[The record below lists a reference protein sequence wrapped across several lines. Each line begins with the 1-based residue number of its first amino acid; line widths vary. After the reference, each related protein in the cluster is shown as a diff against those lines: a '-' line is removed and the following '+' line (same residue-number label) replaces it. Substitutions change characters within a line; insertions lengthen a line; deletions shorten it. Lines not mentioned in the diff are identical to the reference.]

1 MDRAPDSAKYFFLVK
16 KQQALNY
23 KETLFFIAKSLTI
36 SLEEKNRDE
45 IEFLLKTTD
54 VDWDAVVKVSTSHYV
69 FPAIY
74 CNFKRA
80 DFLKYL
86 PVDLVDYMK
95 HITNLNRDRNT
106 QIIAQARGLNTL
118 LLANNIR
125 PIFLKGT
132 GNLLAGIYDD
142 IAERMVGDIDFI
154 FSKEDYPKAITILR
168 EFGYSEVHRLKY
180 YNPETKHYRR
190 LQKENNIAA
199 IEIHK
204 ELLIEKYANEFNYSF
219 AEKDSQVI
227 NKVSVLSY
235 ANKLNL
241 SIIANQINDS
251 GFYYKTMVL
260 RNAYDVFLLS
270 KKTNAKEAV
279 CSLNKLS
286 HPLNC
291 FLAACYEVFNSV
303 DSLAYNKT
311 TKTASYL
318 SVFNSQFTNRK
329 RTKRKHNRIKISLF
343 IKSRVNILYKS
354 IIYKEYRV
362 WFFKRVTDKNWYKE
376 KIIQLG
382 IKNIKITK

>member
-1 MDRAPDSAKYFFLVK
+1 
-16 KQQALNY
+16 LNY
-23 KETLFFIAKSLTI
+23 KETLYFIAKCLTI

-45 IEFLLKTTD
+45 IEMILKTTD
-54 VDWDAVVKVSTSHYV
+54 VDWDAVVKGSTSHYV

-86 PVDLVDYMK
+86 PGDLVDYMK

-106 QIIAQARGLNTL
+106 QILQQAQELNSL

-125 PIFLKGT
+125 PVFLKGT
-132 GNLLAGIYDD
+132 GNLLAGIYED

-154 FSKEDYPKAITILR
+154 FSKEDYPKAITTLR
-168 EFGYSEVHRLKY
+168 EFGYSDVFKTDNNYPHFRHFQRLK
-180 YNPETKHYRR
+180 NA
-190 LQKENNIAA
+190 NNIAA

-219 AEKDSQVI
+219 VEKDSQVI
-227 NKVSVLSY
+227 NEVTVLSY

-251 GFYYKTMVL
+251 GFYYKTMAL

-279 CSLNKLS
+279 NTLDKLS
-286 HPLNC
+286 DPLNC
-291 FLAACYEVFNSV
+291 FLAACYEVFNKV
-303 DSLAYNKT
+303 ESLEYSN
-311 TKTASYL
+311 TKNAASYL
-318 SVFNSQFTNRK
+318 SAFNSQFTNRQT
-329 RTKRKHNRIKISLF
+329 TKRRHKRIKRYLLLKNRLNLI
-343 IKSRVNILYKS
+343 YKS

-362 WFFKRVTDKNWYKE
+362 WLFKRVTDKNWYK
-376 KIIQLG
+376 
-382 IKNIKITK
+382 